1 MTNEQKFTLAQARQM
16 IEYNSQRI
24 QMIREEIE
32 RVGYD
37 IRLLQMQIRGM
48 RGEQV
53 EAKENKNNSYY

>member
-1 MTNEQKFTLAQARQM
+1 MTNEQKFNLAQAREM
-16 IEYNSQRI
+16 INYNSQRI

-53 EAKENKNNSYY
+53 DAKENKNNSYY

>member
-1 MTNEQKFTLAQARQM
+1 MTEQQKFNLAQARQM

-37 IRLLQMQIRGM
+37 IRMLQMQIRGL

-53 EAKENKNNSYY
+53 NAEEGKNSHYY

>member
-1 MTNEQKFTLAQARQM
+1 MTNEQKITLAQARQM

-53 EAKENKNNSYY
+53 EAKEKADNSYY

>member
-1 MTNEQKFTLAQARQM
+1 MTEQKKFNLAQARQM

-37 IRLLQMQIRGM
+37 IKLLQMQIRGM
-48 RGEQV
+48 KGEQID
-53 EAKENKNNSYY
+53 AKEKTNNSYY